1 MEVAEGTERTEG
13 EKFDESE
20 GVTGG
25 GKGANEKPGVYLAED
40 SYIVAFS
47 N

>member
-25 GKGANEKPGVYLAED
+25 GKRASEKPGVYLAEG
-40 SYIVAFS
+40 SYIVTFS